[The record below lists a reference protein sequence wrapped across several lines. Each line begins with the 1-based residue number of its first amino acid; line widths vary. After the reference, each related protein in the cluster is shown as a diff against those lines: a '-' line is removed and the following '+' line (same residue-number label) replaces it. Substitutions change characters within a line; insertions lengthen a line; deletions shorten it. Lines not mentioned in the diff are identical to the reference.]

1 MGNGPVVIK
10 YSEILKILKN
20 FSMNE
25 FDTSKHIKYIRT
37 NDEYKDKTEFLK
49 TLLGIV
55 HCNARSYVKDNSKK
69 LIREFENIF
78 DSVAESLWERIKYE
92 NVNFFTNDVKT
103 NVYETAL
110 NMFMK
115 QYFEAFSPINKND
128 DQYNTESVLVTLVDT
143 DETVKVCNLNKL
155 FENVYIPTKIY
166 DTFITFENDCL
177 PNVGYPDRF
186 FPIIYRFYKYYE
198 LNKMII
204 DHLLIMNLK
213 KSKYHEAFEN
223 ILMRNDIFM
232 KSFGIEYARFSK
244 KFMDQIYAINMKYS
258 NYKGLIAE
266 EIRPILMNKD
276 SRVGDL
282 SNCEFARD
290 ILMILSK
297 AKSMSAPNMD
307 IRCDTLCEN
316 LEELENS
323 YLNSFNKLFELKE
336 KVFEPLEYN
345 EDTID
350 SIYST
355 MIFDSGFCPPEYESY
370 GEIFDKCISE
380 VDTLYRSIVSE
391 LETWCIVKIDSKI
404 DYGYNYDAKQ
414 YFNKYFVERKYVNTD
429 SFVKFTNPAVFNL
442 IH

>member
-1 MGNGPVVIK
+1 MENGPVVIK

-20 FSMNE
+20 FPMNE

-166 DTFITFENDCL
+166 DTFVTFENDCL

-198 LNKMII
+198 LNRMIV

-244 KFMDQIYAINMKYS
+244 KFMDQIYAINMKYP

-266 EIRPILMNKD
+266 EILPILMNKD
-276 SRVGDL
+276 SHVGDL
-282 SNCEFARD
+282 GDCEFARD
-290 ILMILSK
+290 VVMLLSK
-297 AKSMSAPNMD
+297 AKSMSAPNLD
-307 IRCDTLCEN
+307 SRCDTLCEN

-323 YLNSFNKLFELKE
+323 YLNTFNKLFELKE
-336 KVFEPLEYN
+336 KVFEPLEHN
-345 EDTID
+345 ENAID
-350 SIYST
+350 SIFST
-355 MIFDSGFCPPEYESY
+355 MIHGDKFCLPEHESY
-370 GEIFDKCISE
+370 ANILDECISE
-380 VDTLYRSIVSE
+380 VEIVYQTIVSE
-391 LETWCIVKIDSKI
+391 LERWCIAKIDDKVN
-404 DYGYNYDAKQ
+404 YGYNYDAKQ
-414 YFNKYFVERKYVNTD
+414 DFNSYFTNRKYVNTD

-442 IH
+442 I